1 MASDPLSVLEKGL
14 GIVEDP
20 NNITSPTTESSTIAS
35 CPKEGLSQSILRKVS
50 SLAQC
55 TSGEADCLRG
65 YWSVSKVRNCVGSF
79 RPSHFLRKRDGLRID
94 GAMGTTAIPKREH
107 RD

>member
-1 MASDPLSVLEKGL
+1 MLPDPLSVLEKGL
-14 GIVEDP
+14 GIVGDP
-20 NNITSPTTESSTIAS
+20 NNTTSPTTESSTIAS

-50 SLAQC
+50 SLAQS
-55 TSGEADCLRG
+55 TSGEADHLRG
-65 YWSVSKVRNCVGSF
+65 CWSVSKVRKCVASF
-79 RPSHFLRKRDGLRID
+79 RPPRFLRRRDGLRID

>member
-1 MASDPLSVLEKGL
+1 MPSDPLSDLEKGF
-14 GIVEDP
+14 GIIEDP

-35 CPKEGLSQSILRKVS
+35 CPKEGLSKSILRELL

-55 TSGEADCLRG
+55 TGGEADRLRG
-65 YWSVSKVRNCVGSF
+65 CWSISRVRECVGSL
-79 RPSHFLRKRDGLRID
+79 RPSRFLKRRDGLRID
-94 GAMGTTAIPKREH
+94 GAMSTTAIPKRKH

>member
-1 MASDPLSVLEKGL
+1 MPSDPLSDLEKGF
-14 GIVEDP
+14 GMIEDP

-55 TSGEADCLRG
+55 TSGEADRLRG
-65 YWSVSKVRNCVGSF
+65 YWSISRVRECVGSF
-79 RPSHFLRKRDGLRID
+79 RPPRFLRRDGLRID
-94 GAMGTTAIPKREH
+94 GAMGTTAIPKRKH